1 MKVMKSN
8 PSYLLKSFLLY
19 RRLYLAITKAIE
31 PIQDHNKIETEIRKK
46 KNFECP
52 SGTPNCST
60 KSVEI
65 ITMMTKT
72 RDSENKNMAVDG
84 KRCQFSVL
92 KS

>member
-1 MKVMKSN
+1 MAIRSCVLQEN
-8 PSYLLKSFLLY
+8 LQLL
-19 RRLYLAITKAIE
+19 TKAIE
-31 PIQDHNKIETEIRKK
+31 PIQDHNKIETEIRK

>member
-1 MKVMKSN
+1 M
-8 PSYLLKSFLLY
+8 
-19 RRLYLAITKAIE
+19 AIRSCVLQEKKATE
-31 PIQDHNKIETEIRKK
+31 PIELKNTARNKK
-46 KNFECP
+46 KITFECP

>member
-1 MKVMKSN
+1 MAIRSCVLQENLQLPPKAKYSQKS
-8 PSYLLKSFLLY
+8 
-19 RRLYLAITKAIE
+19 
-31 PIQDHNKIETEIRKK
+31 KK
-46 KNFECP
+46 TNFECP